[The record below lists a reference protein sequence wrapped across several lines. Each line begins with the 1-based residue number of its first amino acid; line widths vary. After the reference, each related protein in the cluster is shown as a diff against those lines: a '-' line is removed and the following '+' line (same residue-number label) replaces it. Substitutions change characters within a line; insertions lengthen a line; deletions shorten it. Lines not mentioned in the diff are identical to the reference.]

1 MLRVWFL
8 AFIGYVV
15 VEGALRKWVFP
26 THGTLLFALKDVVL
40 LAAFAWLLAFEQRS
54 LAGLRGL
61 YRPLERTLWVSWILL
76 VLLAF
81 MASGVSLTSL
91 VGVRYFLCALPLLAV
106 FPAAY
111 PTMRAVAG
119 WLAGFVATSI
129 PIGLLGIAQFMSPPD
144 SPINSYSWTTADI
157 SDISTFGEVNEAL
170 YGRLFSF
177 VRVTGTFSY
186 ISTYSAYLQ
195 FVFFASL
202 GLFLIARTERQRLL
216 FAFTTALIFVNL
228 LMNGSRAPL
237 VTCVVLSLP
246 FLRSWAAV
254 LRRRFGAIFGIV
266 LGALLIGVALGSVT
280 DIFDA
285 VLQRNELA
293 ADAPERISNA
303 AFMPY
308 YTLTETD
315 LLGHGLGQSF
325 LGLGEAT
332 AGETFS
338 GYIFDEVRVDR
349 IGSELGSVC
358 YLVFLFV
365 KLYWLAV
372 SASTFFSSRE
382 AALKTLALVSL
393 CYQAS
398 LLWTIPIYNS
408 VANIFYFLS
417 IAIICIARR
426 ERSATAARGAPA
438 PRRPAGPGGRD
449 AVVT

>member
-1 MLRVWFL
+1 MLRIWFL

-15 VEGALRKWVFP
+15 IEGALRKWVFP
-26 THGTLLFALKDVVL
+26 SYGTLLFAVKDVL
-40 LAAFAWLLAFEQRS
+40 LAAALVWLLLFEQRA
-54 LAGLRGL
+54 LAHLRGL
-61 YRPLERTLWVSWILL
+61 YRPLERTMWVTWILV

-81 MASGVSLTSL
+81 AVSGASLTSL
-91 VGVRYFLCALPLLAV
+91 VGLRYFLCALPLLAV

-111 PTMRAVAG
+111 PTTRDVAD
-119 WLAGFVATSI
+119 WLGTFVLTAI
-129 PIGLLGIAQFMSPPD
+129 PIGVLGIAQFMSPPD
-144 SPINSYSWTTADI
+144 SPLNAYSWTTADV

-195 FVFFASL
+195 FVFFAAL
-202 GLFLIARTERQRLL
+202 GLFLVARTERRRLL
-216 FAFTTALIFVNL
+216 FAGITALIFVNL

-237 VTCVVLSLP
+237 VTSILLALP
-246 FLRSWAAV
+246 FLKAWAAV
-254 LRRRFGAIFGIV
+254 LRRRFGAIFGIAIGAV
-266 LGALLIGVALGSVT
+266 LISAALASVT

-285 VLQRNELA
+285 VLQRNEVA

-308 YTLTETD
+308 FTLTETD
-315 LLGHGLGQSF
+315 LLGQGLGQSF

-349 IGSELGSVC
+349 VGSELGSLC
-358 YLVFLFV
+358 YLVFLLV
-365 KLYWLAV
+365 KIYWLV
-372 SASTFFSSRE
+372 ISAATFLGARD
-382 AALKTLALVSL
+382 ATVKTIALVSL
-393 CYQAS
+393 SYQAS

-417 IAIICIARR
+417 IAMVCIMRR
-426 ERSATAARGAPA
+426 EQAAALALPPMATAPPLAAGL
-438 PRRPAGPGGRD
+438 RP
-449 AVVT
+449 